1 MFIKLR
7 LGHGKIILAL
17 LPIYPSA
24 DAQPEIEKNLHSQIR
39 PQSIN
44 LSSHH
49 DIRLVISLRMSVP
62 LDIPQPRERIVLL
75 RNDIVEIGL
84 KRPVFLEE
92 SLVDLIQGIFLR

>member
-1 MFIKLR
+1 MYNQR
-7 LGHGKIILAL
+7 G
-17 LPIYPSA
+17 
-24 DAQPEIEKNLHSQIR
+24 KNLHSQIR

-49 DIRLVISLRMSVP
+49 DIRLVIPLRMSVP